1 MSRFGAR
8 PTVICATGYSR
19 ARAPLLKPAGT
30 TYSRHRYEEAV
41 LRLKVKRLGR
51 VDLVENRVAS
61 RGRSC
66 LRDSQP
72 C

>member
-19 ARAPLLKPAGT
+19 ARAQLLKPEQF
-30 TYSRHRYEEAV
+30 YSRHRYDETV

-61 RGRSC
+61 RGRSR